1 MARVPHTNPDGV
13 KSIDDLVATLLLMG
27 IDVNNARTRANV
39 LAAAAAA
46 ANGTGPTISV
56 SNAFSPTTPEDAASG
71 ETATTEAIPAPAP
84 NIGNTP
90 VTLGARIRGRYLAT
104 SAGDTEATQAGS
116 ARATSATLDW
126 AMIGKKMT
134 TRLGGALSSGIPA
147 PQLPLLPLLSPLV
160 RAAAVPRSRATA
172 STAPSANSSIRWGCS
187 PTGTCSAPR
196 LGRTVPGRA
205 QAAFDEAL
213 AAGLV
218 MVVTP
223 SPVTLPTL
231 AVEAA
236 NLPLCTLKTILALQY
251 SAPYFINPSDNHP
264 YFRAKLVNLSQF
276 HTNPD
281 KLKDFVMA
289 SCYGCLY
296 IAELLNKVIQSF

>member
-46 ANGTGPTISV
+46 ANGTGPTISGNNT
-56 SNAFSPTTPEDAASG
+56 SDTGDHES
-71 ETATTEAIPAPAP
+71 EAD
-84 NIGNTP
+84 T
-90 VTLGARIRGRYLAT
+90 LAT

-126 AMIGKKMT
+126 ADDWEEDDDPPRRSALQWHPSSAAAPAAPAVATGASGGSATLSGNGFHCAFCQQFNTVRPSEAFYVVTIGLQVGVFT
-134 TRLGGALSSGIPA
+134 HWHIV
-147 PQLPLLPLLSPLV
+147 QPLV
-160 RAAAVPRSRATA
+160 SGVSGACYRRYSSQAA
-172 STAPSANSSIRWGCS
+172 
-187 PTGTCSAPR
+187 
-196 LGRTVPGRA
+196 A

-223 SPVTLPTL
+223 SPVTLP
-231 AVEAA
+231 
-236 NLPLCTLKTILALQY
+236 
-251 SAPYFINPSDNHP
+251 HP
-264 YFRAKLVNLSQF
+264 
-276 HTNPD
+276 
-281 KLKDFVMA
+281 
-289 SCYGCLY
+289 GCGGR
-296 IAELLNKVIQSF
+296 Q

>member
-46 ANGTGPTISV
+46 ANGTGPTIS
-56 SNAFSPTTPEDAASG
+56 EDAASG

-84 NIGNTP
+84 NIGNNTSD
-90 VTLGARIRGRYLAT
+90 TGDHESEADTLAT

-126 AMIGKKMT
+126 ADDWEEDDDPPRRSALQWHPSSAAAPAAPAVATGASGGSATLSGNGFHCAFCQQFNTVRPSEAFYVVTIGLQVGVFT
-134 TRLGGALSSGIPA
+134 HWHIV
-147 PQLPLLPLLSPLV
+147 QPLV
-160 RAAAVPRSRATA
+160 SGVSGACYRRYSSQAA
-172 STAPSANSSIRWGCS
+172 
-187 PTGTCSAPR
+187 
-196 LGRTVPGRA
+196 A

-223 SPVTLPTL
+223 SPVTLP
-231 AVEAA
+231 
-236 NLPLCTLKTILALQY
+236 
-251 SAPYFINPSDNHP
+251 HP
-264 YFRAKLVNLSQF
+264 
-276 HTNPD
+276 
-281 KLKDFVMA
+281 
-289 SCYGCLY
+289 GCGGR
-296 IAELLNKVIQSF
+296 Q